1 MGKILKLVIL
11 FLISFSLISVT
22 VSSTELKEI
31 QKAIKEKKA
40 RWIAGETSVSRL
52 TPEQRKKL
60 LGDIPVAQREIK
72 TNPPLFGFTL
82 PDSFDWRD
90 KDGHNWMSSITNQ
103 GACGN
108 CWAHASC
115 GALEAVTRITLN
127 EPDKKVNLSE
137 MFLTRCS
144 GRGCE
149 LGWDQSSTLNYIKNT
164 GVPDEQCCPV
174 WADECADTCV
184 NRYIRSIFIE
194 DWWHMS
200 WPNIDQ
206 IKDRI
211 MNYGPVT
218 VHFEVFSDFY
228 SYHSG
233 VYKHVSGSSE
243 GWHAVAFVGWSN
255 TDSCWIVKNSW
266 GTDWGED
273 GWFRVEMMTAG
284 IHIDEEIWYMTV
296 DTASVHEITVTRPDG
311 GESFLAQ
318 ETKSIN
324 WVSPYFGGNV
334 KIDYTTNSGSSW
346 INITPGTYN
355 DGDYSW
361 SVPNIL
367 SCNCMIKVSDAEDGD
382 PFDESDNVFFIIQRG
397 DIDKD
402 CSYSLLDVISLAN
415 YLLKG
420 GPPPDPLKLGDANC
434 NGLINTSDVIFLA
447 TYILKGGPAPGC

>member
-1 MGKILKLVIL
+1 
-11 FLISFSLISVT
+11 
-22 VSSTELKEI
+22 
-31 QKAIKEKKA
+31 
-40 RWIAGETSVSRL
+40 
-52 TPEQRKKL
+52 
-60 LGDIPVAQREIK
+60 
-72 TNPPLFGFTL
+72 
-82 PDSFDWRD
+82 
-90 KDGHNWMSSITNQ
+90 
-103 GACGN
+103 
-108 CWAHASC
+108 
-115 GALEAVTRITLN
+115 
-127 EPDKKVNLSE
+127 
-137 MFLTRCS
+137 
-144 GRGCE
+144 
-149 LGWDQSSTLNYIKNT
+149 
-164 GVPDEQCCPV
+164 
-174 WADECADTCV
+174 
-184 NRYIRSIFIE
+184 
-194 DWWHMS
+194 MS

-434 NGLINTSDVIFLA
+434 NGLIMIEDVIFLA
-447 TYILKGGPAPGC
+447 NHILKGGPAPGC